1 MTEGGGLWV
10 LLGGWVTYYHGRT
23 TKKKCQIDR
32 ESESKQKGMKKA
44 REKVGKMSE
53 RSRAPCHLLAG
64 SLVLLP

>member
-1 MTEGGGLWV
+1 MGVTGWLGN
-10 LLGGWVTYYHGRT
+10 LLART
-23 TKKKCQIDR
+23 HHQKKCQIDR